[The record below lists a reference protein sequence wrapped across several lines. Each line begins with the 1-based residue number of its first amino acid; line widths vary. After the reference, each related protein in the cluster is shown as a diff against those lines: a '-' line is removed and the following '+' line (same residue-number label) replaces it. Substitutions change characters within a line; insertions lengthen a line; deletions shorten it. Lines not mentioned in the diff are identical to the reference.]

1 MLHRRNT
8 TLYLS
13 LALVVLCA
21 GYGTVQARELIRGPV
36 LTVYSPQAQE
46 TVTQGLFS
54 VTGRAENIVEM
65 ELNGKPLPTDP
76 DGYFSDTFA
85 TPDGMATI
93 RVSARDRFGRTT
105 ERDITFVGVP
115 REVAKDDLEM

>member
-8 TLYLS
+8 TTYFS
-13 LALVVLCA
+13 LALVLLCA

-46 TVTQGLFS
+46 TVTQNLVS
-54 VTGRAENIVEM
+54 VTGRAENSVEM

-76 DGYFSDTFA
+76 DGYFSDTLA
-85 TPDGMATI
+85 TPEGITTI

-105 ERDITFVGVP
+105 EQDITFVGVP
-115 REVAKDDLEM
+115 VEVLASETE